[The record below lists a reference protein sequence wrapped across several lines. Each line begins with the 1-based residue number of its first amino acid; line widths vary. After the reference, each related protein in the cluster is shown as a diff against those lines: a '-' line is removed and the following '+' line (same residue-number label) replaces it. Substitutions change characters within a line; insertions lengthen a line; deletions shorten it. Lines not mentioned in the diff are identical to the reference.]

1 VTAVPA
7 ATPAASPTAGT
18 PAGLP
23 AGVPVPGR
31 RIRPPRSPKLVV
43 GLVLIGLLVGFGLV
57 GPLLMTDVN
66 RVTGDLLLPPSGRH
80 LLGTTQAGQ
89 DVLGQLAQATRGSLL
104 IGALV
109 GVIATVLSVL
119 MGVVGGYL
127 GGRTDELMSL
137 VVNVVLVIPG
147 LPLAFIV
154 LDYLRGRGVLTIV
167 VVVAITSWAAS
178 ARVLRAQTLSLRNR
192 DYIAAARASGERAW
206 RIIAVEVMPNLLPV
220 VASQFIW
227 AVVLAILTEAGLSFL
242 GLGGID
248 TLTWGTML
256 FFAQNAQALQL
267 GAWWWFVPPGLCIA
281 LLGCG
286 LSLVNFSLDEV
297 INPQLRV
304 RRPGRS
310 S

>member
-1 VTAVPA
+1 MTIAAASTAVDA
-7 ATPAASPTAGT
+7 GGASLAGS
-18 PAGLP
+18 
-23 AGVPVPGR
+23 R
-31 RIRPPRSPKLVV
+31 RFRLPRSPKLVT
-43 GLVLIGLLVGFGLV
+43 GLLIIGSLVLFGLL
-57 GPLLMTDVN
+57 GPLFMTDPN
-66 RVTGDLLLPPSGRH
+66 RVTGELLLPPSGRH

-89 DVLGQLAQATRGSLL
+89 DVLGQLAAATRGSLL
-104 IGALV
+104 VGLLV
-109 GVIATVLSVL
+109 GVIATVLSIL
-119 MGVVGGYL
+119 LGVVGGYL
-127 GGRTDELMSL
+127 GGRTDEVMSL

-147 LPLAFIV
+147 LPLAFVV
-154 LDYLRGRGVLTIV
+154 LDYLRGRGLLTIV
-167 VVVAITSWAAS
+167 IVVAITSWAAS

-192 DYIAAARASGERAW
+192 DYVAASRASGERTW
-206 RIIAVEVMPNLLPV
+206 RIIGVEIMPNLLPV

-248 TLTWGTML
+248 SLTWGTML
-256 FFAQNAQALQL
+256 FFAQNASALQL

-304 RRPGRS
+304 RRAGRRS
-310 S
+310 A